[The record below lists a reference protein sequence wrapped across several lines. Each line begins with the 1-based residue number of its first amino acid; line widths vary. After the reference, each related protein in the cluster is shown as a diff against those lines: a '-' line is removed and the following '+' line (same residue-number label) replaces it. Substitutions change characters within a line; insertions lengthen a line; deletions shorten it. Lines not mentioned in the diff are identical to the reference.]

1 MGGSGT
7 KDKETRCVLRCPEIE
22 QIVVGVPSMEKAI
35 DVAKEFAEKVESIEL
50 CGYFSREGRAVD
62 VAKALGGKYRV
73 GATKYVES

>member
-50 CGYFSREGRAVD
+50 CGYFGEERTAE

-73 GATKYVES
+73 GAVKYS